1 MKKASECPQKK
12 QWEIIVEKWKQQQ
25 NDKDKRGQSFGNSN
39 CERRNQ
45 ILTLYTNS
53 KH

>member
-25 NDKDKRGQSFGNSN
+25 NDKNKMGHFSAIQSAKR
-39 CERRNQ
+39 E
-45 ILTLYTNS
+45 IKL
-53 KH
+53 KVK